1 MLIDVYPR
9 HVIEFLATHGTGAVP
24 EAVAQLAHSHTGISI
39 FFMDL
44 VGFTPMSKDAD
55 PQDVMKMLNELFTAL
70 DTLCG
75 AHDVYKVNNGR
86 QLAVISGAHRYTCLL
101 HIPLVSR
108 KSSIAYSSAYLP
120 LNIPHASANQVE
132 TVGDCYVAATGLMQD
147 DGQGFMKIT
156 ADHDPQQS
164 AARMLEFAKGAL
176 AHSKTVM
183 LPRSST
189 PVTVCMGRYDDWR
202 EQWGGRLTNQ

>member
-39 FFMDL
+39 FFMDV

-70 DTLCG
+70 DALCG

-86 QLAVISGAHRYTCLL
+86 RFAVISGTHACSTFHLFHVKAAL
-101 HIPLVSR
+101 HIVPH
-108 KSSIAYSSAYLP
+108 IALG
-120 LNIPHASANQVE
+120 IG
-132 TVGDCYVAATGLMQD
+132 GD
-147 DGQGFMKIT
+147 
-156 ADHDPQQS
+156 
-164 AARMLEFAKGAL
+164 
-176 AHSKTVM
+176 
-183 LPRSST
+183 
-189 PVTVCMGRYDDWR
+189 
-202 EQWGGRLTNQ
+202 GG